1 MKFKDIIIKKNGVV
15 VGTKS
20 KGVWLEITDKGLFYL
35 SWSDDRLYF
44 FLENMANEI
53 KDFECND
60 ESQSVI
66 FRWDGE
72 WWDENSLMNVNDSYE
87 VVFNNKDFKK
97 IISVY

>member
-20 KGVWLEITDKGLFYL
+20 KSVWLEITDKGLFYL
-35 SWSDDRLYF
+35 SWSDGRLYF
-44 FLENMANEI
+44 FLESMANEI
-53 KDFECND
+53 KDFKRND
-60 ESQSVI
+60 ASQSVT

-72 WWDENSLMNVNDSYE
+72 WWNENSLINVNDSYE